1 MRLLTLAAILAA
13 LPYFPAHAAGDVESG
28 RRIAE
33 TWCKPCHAI
42 GSPRGTDVAQPFADI
57 AAKRSAQ
64 SIGAFLA
71 DPHGAMPN
79 IQLSR
84 QQIDDVVAYMETL
97 KGR

>member
-1 MRLLTLAAILAA
+1 MRLVLLAIGLAA
-13 LPYFPAHAAGDVESG
+13 LLPVQAYGAGNVETG
-28 RRIAE
+28 RLIAE

-57 AAKRSAQ
+57 AAKRTAQ

-84 QQIDDVVAYMETL
+84 QQIDDVIAYMESL